1 MSDIITGNTELLST
15 KQSLIL
21 SLVQKELKF
30 AAKLSPTV
38 TDLSAYAG
46 KGTKSFTV
54 PNLSSF
60 TVVNRASG
68 AQGDSSVL
76 TAGSDTMNLDFNAYV
91 AWIIDSFD
99 ETQSNINVQME
110 NAGRAAAALGR
121 YVDTQIYT
129 KLDSVAGYNQG
140 AATAITSDIILDLRE
155 YLLTS
160 HANPS
165 ELTLLMGIDQEK
177 AMLKIADFVRADY
190 YGQSNIGSGIIG
202 KVYGMNVM
210 VHAGLAASKVYCYDK
225 SGIAL
230 AFQQQPA
237 MSSQGAN
244 EFGSG
249 AVRNAVDQIFGVCGL
264 QIAQNG
270 AAAGKSPLVAM
281 M

>member
-1 MSDIITGNTELLST
+1 MADVITGNTELLST

-30 AAKLSPTV
+30 AAKLFPTI

-60 TVVNRASG
+60 TVVNRVSG

-76 TAGSDTMNLDFNAYV
+76 TAGSDLMNLDYNAYV

-99 ETQSNINVQME
+99 EIQSNINVQME
-110 NAGRAAAALGR
+110 NASRAASALGR
-121 YVDTQIYT
+121 YVDTQVIA
-129 KLDSVAGYNQG
+129 KLDSIAGYNQG
-140 AATAITSDIILDLRE
+140 AATTVTADILLDLRE
-155 YLLTS
+155 YLLNS
-160 HANPS
+160 HANPQ
-165 ELTLLMGIDQEK
+165 ELTVLMGTDQEK

-210 VHAGLAASKVYCYDK
+210 VHSGLAASKVYCYDK
-225 SGIAL
+225 SGIAG
-230 AFQQQPA
+230 AFQQQPS
-237 MSSQGAN
+237 MSEQGAN

-249 AVRNAVDQIFGVCGL
+249 AKRVAVDQIFGICGL

-270 AAAGKSPLVAM
+270 AAAGKSPLVSM